1 MELWKLVI
9 VDDEPIILKGL
20 VETYDWEDMGFSLA
34 GTAENGEAALEL
46 IRRTE
51 PDLVLTDVRMKKMT
65 GLDLIERVREFN
77 EEVLFVVI
85 SAYRDFEYARK
96 ACEVGAF
103 SYLLKPV
110 EEEKLREVIG
120 DARALC
126 EKRKREQREKDSYR
140 RLLKEDRENVF
151 RNMLKK
157 YLCGDMEKDAFE
169 EGLLM
174 FNKELGREDTV
185 LCVCADLDIS
195 CKIMAPVS
203 YENERAFLFRELEQA
218 FEKEYSCMACE
229 ERNGARIYF
238 LNTGRRRGVENVR
251 KILKE
256 TANKLDSPMISAVSG
271 EFYGTEGI
279 LKSYHQAVHF
289 FGTASEAGANG
300 FTLTREQAEEVM
312 TPVSSSDAESFVIN
326 AIRKNDKAGLKEA
339 FVRFLY
345 ALPSS
350 SQEEHQRRAIHKLAV
365 SVESTLQDTYG
376 LTPEVE
382 KKFQNLYAALP
393 SLSGVR
399 TVDICYRLFCQV
411 IDERQ
416 NKAQSRDVTYFN
428 EYMSVAL
435 AYIDEHLS
443 DDELSLSA
451 VAAAVYLN
459 PVYFGRVFKNT
470 LNMSFKRYVLQ
481 KRMELAKAL
490 ILEGN
495 EGISV
500 ICERVGIPNRSY
512 FTQIFKQYTGVLP
525 SEYRKEQKE

>member
-20 VETYDWEDMGFSLA
+20 VETYDWEGMGFSLA

-46 IRRTE
+46 IERVK

-65 GLDLIERVREFN
+65 GLELIERVRSFDEK
-77 EEVLFVVI
+77 VLFVVI

-110 EEEKLREVIG
+110 EEEKLQEVVR
-120 DARALC
+120 DAKALC
-126 EKRKREQREKDSYR
+126 EKRKREQREQDSYR
-140 RLLKEDRENVF
+140 RLLREDRESVF
-151 RNMLKK
+151 QNMLKK
-157 YLCGDMEKDAFE
+157 YLHGVIAGETFK
-169 EGLLM
+169 EGLSMLDR
-174 FNKELGREDTV
+174 EIGRDDAII
-185 LCVCADLDIS
+185 CVCADMDIS
-195 CKIMAPVS
+195 YKIINPVY
-203 YENERAFLFRELEQA
+203 YETERACLFRELDKA
-218 FEKEYSCMACE
+218 FGNEFLCMAME
-229 ERNGARIYF
+229 GQNGERIYF
-238 LNTGRRRGVENVR
+238 LDTGRQRSVEQVR

-256 TANKLDSPMISAVSG
+256 TAKKLDSPVVSAVSG
-271 EFYGTEGI
+271 EFYGLEGI
-279 LKSYHQAVHF
+279 QKSYNQAIHF

-300 FTLTREQAEEVM
+300 FTLTKEQAEEVM
-312 TPVSSSDAESFVIN
+312 APMSSADVESLVIN
-326 AIRKNDKAGLKEA
+326 AVRRNDKEGLKAA
-339 FVRFLY
+339 FVRFIY
-345 ALPSS
+345 TLPSS

-365 SVESTLQDTYG
+365 SVEFMLQDTYG

-382 KKFQNLYAALP
+382 KRFQNLYAVLP

-399 TVDICYRLFCQV
+399 AVDICYRLLCQV

-416 NKAQSRDVTYFN
+416 DKAQSHDVAYFS

-490 ILEGN
+490 ILEGKD
-495 EGISV
+495 GISV